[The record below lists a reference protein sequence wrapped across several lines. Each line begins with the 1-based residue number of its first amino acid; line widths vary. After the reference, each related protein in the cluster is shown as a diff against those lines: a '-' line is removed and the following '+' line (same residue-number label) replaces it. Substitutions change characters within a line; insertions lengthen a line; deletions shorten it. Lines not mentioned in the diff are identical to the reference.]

1 MHRGLT
7 LYASA
12 ANKGREVVMRH
23 LSRRAAIALVIAVTV
38 FTVVVAFA
46 SSLAVTSSSIQ
57 AGSAVVGQACSGT
70 IGTSYTTAGVDGGGN
85 PLIKFVD
92 VRVASGACTANAA
105 PGYNVTTYLETGV
118 AGAYT
123 VLGSLTATGVT
134 ANTTQFTAVT
144 AAATSAFLA
153 PDIVQFDFSAANVK
167 VTDLSN
173 IAIVI
178 S

>member
-1 MHRGLT
+1 
-7 LYASA
+7 
-12 ANKGREVVMRH
+12 MRRPT
-23 LSRRAAIALVIAVTV
+23 RRTAIALVIAVTV

-46 SSLAVTSSSIQ
+46 SSLAVTSTSIQ
-57 AGSAVVGQACSGT
+57 AGSAVVGQACTGT
-70 IGTSYTTAGVDGGGN
+70 IGTSYTTASVDTGGN

-92 VRVASGACTANAA
+92 VRVASGACTPNAA
-105 PGYNVTTYLETGV
+105 PGYNVTAYMETGT

-144 AAATSAFLA
+144 AVATSTFLA
-153 PDIVQFDFSAANVK
+153 PDTVRFDFSAANVK
-167 VTDLSN
+167 VSDLSN
-173 IAIVI
+173 VAIVI